1 MSNIKSVK
9 LQVEVCVTPATYH
22 CFHNPESIVVIV
34 DVLRATSSI
43 CAAFMNGAKRLIP
56 VGTIEEA
63 KAMKAKGCV
72 VAAERDGYV
81 LDFADFG
88 NSPFNFTADR
98 VQSNDIVYSTTNGT
112 KAIFMASGAHR
123 VVIGSFLNLTA
134 LSNWLKL
141 QERNVVIFCAAWKDK
156 FNLEDTVFAG
166 ALAELLLQNDCFTTI
181 CDGTN
186 AALDLWSLAKSDVN
200 GYMQKSAQKAR
211 LASKGLD
218 DCLPYCHT
226 LDQGT
231 CIPVL
236 EGDALIDD
244 SIS

>member
-1 MSNIKSVK
+1 MSSNQSLK

-22 CFHNPESIVVIV
+22 CFHNDESIVVIV

-43 CAAFMNGAKRLIP
+43 CTAFMNGAKRLIP
-56 VGTIEEA
+56 VGTVDEA
-63 KAMKAKGCV
+63 KAMKAKGYV

-88 NSPFNFTADR
+88 NSPFNFTAER

-112 KAIFMASGAHR
+112 KAIFMASKSHR

-134 LSNWLKL
+134 LANWLKA
-141 QERNVVIFCAAWKDK
+141 QDRNVVIFCAAWKDK

-166 ALAELLLQNDCFTTI
+166 ALAELLLNADRYSTI

-186 AALDLWSLAKSDVN
+186 AALDLWHLAKNDVN

-226 LDQGT
+226 LDLGT
-231 CIPVL
+231 CIPIL
-236 EGDALIDD
+236 EGDSLIDD